1 MFQIPPLS
9 ELPRRLPP
17 LLIGLVGFGVGIGMM
32 VQANLGLSSWD
43 VLHEGLS
50 KRIGGTIGI
59 YTILVGAILLVCFW
73 PLREKIGLGTALN
86 VLMIGPIID
95 AFIAAVDEPASLAAR
110 WMFMIGGTLII
121 SIGSGLYIGAGLG
134 PGPRDGLMTGLAR
147 RGYALWRVR
156 TVIEIVVVTVGF
168 AMGGT
173 VGAGTIWV
181 AISIGPLVQFFLR
194 RLTFLPAIETPA
206 TETG

>member
-1 MFQIPPLS
+1 
-9 ELPRRLPP
+9 
-17 LLIGLVGFGVGIGMM
+17 M

-43 VLHEGLS
+43 VLHQGLAE
-50 KRIGGTIGI
+50 RIGGTIGI
-59 YTILVGAILLVCFW
+59 YTISVGAILLVCFG
-73 PLREKIGLGTALN
+73 PLREKIGLGTVLN
-86 VLMIGPIID
+86 VLMIGPIVD
-95 AFIAAVDEPASLAAR
+95 LFIATVDEPASLAVR
-110 WMFMIGGTLII
+110 WVFMIGGTLII

-147 RGYALWRVR
+147 RGHALWKVR
-156 TVIEIVVVTVGF
+156 TVIELVVVTVGF

-194 RLTFLPAIETPA
+194 RLTFLPAIEKSTPGGA
-206 TETG
+206 D